1 MNKQVRKFF
10 GKNKLIVA
18 GITASLMV
26 GVLPLGV
33 VNAYELQQK
42 TSQVEINQGD
52 TVENVNVKFEGIIGG
67 EVHVSPVGDKIY
79 HTDNPPY
86 KDTDKDGIHEVS
98 LNPGIYNVTFKK
110 DGMEQTLTTGRKG
123 PSGDFAKAR
132 IFLVTLDFENVKENV
147 SISLQQNGKV
157 IYDVKDNTNHLKD
170 YFFLDNGGKYQLV
183 LTKKV
188 DGSKRVID
196 VPLNGNII
204 KVNEF

>member
-1 MNKQVRKFF
+1 
-10 GKNKLIVA
+10 
-18 GITASLMV
+18 
-26 GVLPLGV
+26 
-33 VNAYELQQK
+33 
-42 TSQVEINQGD
+42 
-52 TVENVNVKFEGIIGG
+52 
-67 EVHVSPVGDKIY
+67 
-79 HTDNPPY
+79 
-86 KDTDKDGIHEVS
+86 
-98 LNPGIYNVTFKK
+98 
-110 DGMEQTLTTGRKG
+110 EQTLTTGRKG

-147 SISLQQNGKV
+147 SISLQQNGKVISDEKV